1 MFKNTPLMAI
11 FYSQDL
17 ACCRLLD
24 CDLSIIKKYFVYY
37 NVYYI
42 FIYSRYCV
50 LFVSII
56 LQYMPNTNL
65 VCY

>member
-42 FIYSRYCV
+42 FLYIHD
-50 LFVSII
+50 I
-56 LQYMPNTNL
+56 
-65 VCY
+65 VCCL